1 MDLNTEQVILPEEFS
16 LAVHAAT
23 NRFITQANKDA
34 RGGHR
39 DPEGHP
45 AKRMVNDIL
54 GAIGEIAVAKAYARY
69 FVPRLNVFHNKSDL
83 FDDIEVR
90 GTWIPKG
97 RLILR
102 KNDPDDRRYIL
113 VAVDNELNASLR
125 GWCYG
130 HQREEI
136 GTWEDPTNTGFAH
149 WISQSK
155 LFPMKDFIVDF

>member
-1 MDLNTEQVILPEEFS
+1 MDLSTEQVLLPEEFA

-39 DPEGHP
+39 DPEQQA
-45 AKRMVNDIL
+45 AKRMTNDIL
-54 GAIGEIAVAKAYARY
+54 GAMGEIAVAKAYGRY

-90 GTWIPKG
+90 AAPIQNGS
-97 RLILR
+97 LILR
-102 KNDPDDRRYIL
+102 DNDPDFRRYLL
-113 VAVDNELNASLR
+113 VIVDELRCSLR

-130 HQREEI
+130 YEREEL
-136 GTWEDPTNTGFAH
+136 GTLRDPNNMGAAH
-149 WISQSK
+149 FIPQNK
-155 LFPMKDFIVDF
+155 LHKMQDLIVDF